1 MLNAIVV
8 SFCVIE
14 LCFNKPCLIVVLKG
28 AGRMDYKRLKV
39 AVLGAGL
46 FLSAAVV
53 GSASAAEHMT
63 PSEANFA
70 NINERTFSLQ
80 GVPNMMAETPER
92 GAMERTIKAY
102 ELPVNHVD
110 VNLTYPRSSQ
120 YKEVTLK
127 ILFPMNNPK
136 DYGKMPHYDGFPK
149 EIPSFAKDAQIYYV
163 PQFLKA
169 GAVGQVS
176 FSGTKEEM
184 APYFAEAKRLA
195 IDTMTIKDSRN
206 VYVQLE
212 SDSNMDYAL
221 SARQLLLDYD
231 IRRTDTLKN
240 LGTVPEF
247 VPGLMNDSK
256 AMAAQ
261 AAGKPMLLSDRENK
275 KLQRQ
280 LLGYYSY
287 EFNSVQIPD
296 DYTLYVFNVGGVPD
310 HQVMTGVL
318 VSPDQTKMIYFYNQ
332 R

>member
-1 MLNAIVV
+1 MNYKKLKIA
-8 SFCVIE
+8 S
-14 LCFNKPCLIVVLKG
+14 LGDALVLST
-28 AGRMDYKRLKV
+28 ALM
-39 AVLGAGL
+39 
-46 FLSAAVV
+46 
-53 GSASAAEHMT
+53 GSVSAAEHMT

-70 NINERTFSLQ
+70 DINERTHSLQ
-80 GVPNMMAETPER
+80 GPIDIAQSPER
-92 GAMERTIKAY
+92 GNLERVIRAY
-102 ELPVNHVD
+102 ELPADHVD

-127 ILFPMNNPK
+127 ILFPMNDPK
-136 DYGKMPHYDGFPK
+136 DYKKMPHYDGFPK

-169 GAVGQVS
+169 GAVGEVS
-176 FSGTKEEM
+176 FSGTKAEL
-184 APYFAEAKRLA
+184 APYIAEAKRLA
-195 IDTMTIKDSRN
+195 IDTMTIADSRH

-247 VPGLMNDSK
+247 VPGLMNDSN
-256 AMAAQ
+256 AMAAM
-261 AAGKPMLLSDRENK
+261 AAGKPQLLSERENK
-275 KLQRQ
+275 KMQKQ

-310 HQVMTGVL
+310 HQVMTGAI
-318 VSPDQTKMIYFYNQ
+318 VSPDETKMIYFYNQ

>member
-1 MLNAIVV
+1 MN
-8 SFCVIE
+8 
-14 LCFNKPCLIVVLKG
+14 
-28 AGRMDYKRLKV
+28 YKRLKV

-46 FLSAAVV
+46 FFSAAVA

-63 PSEANFA
+63 PSEASFA
-70 NINERTFSLQ
+70 DINERTHSIQ
-80 GVPNMMAETPER
+80 GLPEMMMQTPER
-92 GAMERTIKAY
+92 GDVDRIIRAY
-102 ELPVNHVD
+102 ELPLTHVD

-127 ILFPMNNPK
+127 ILFPMNDPK
-136 DYGKMPHYDGFPK
+136 DYKKMPHYDGFPK

-176 FSGTKEEM
+176 FSGTKADM
-184 APYFAEAKRLA
+184 APYVTEAKRLA
-195 IDTMTIKDSRN
+195 IDTMTIAEARN

-212 SDSNMDYAL
+212 SDSNMAYAL

-247 VPGLMNDSK
+247 VPGLMNDSEV
-256 AMAAQ
+256 MAAQ
-261 AAGKPMLLSDRENK
+261 AAGKPKLLSDKDNK
-275 KLQRQ
+275 KLQKK

-318 VSPDQTKMIYFYNQ
+318 VSPDETKMIYFYNQ